1 MARSLGALLA
11 FSLPALAL
19 TAGHALAAPI
29 PPPVR
34 DMIEA
39 AGDDPAKLNVVA
51 EIARKTNP
59 DARAEIDALVAFI
72 RDDAEKVRVATL
84 SSYTLRQGWT
94 GQGEAGGSL
103 ATGNTDE
110 SGITVGLNL
119 NKETVTRRH
128 RLTALVDS
136 KTAGGVQTT
145 ERYSAGYQGDFKFT
159 ERTYSNVLVGW
170 ERDPFAGLDRRF
182 SESLGVGYRL
192 LQGGP
197 MTLDVDVGVAARQT
211 HYADGAANEF
221 GVVVPGG
228 RETSV
233 GARLGARYEWKL
245 SSDSVLTNIASAYLD
260 SQSNTV
266 ESATAITTKL
276 IGHLSW
282 RGSFNV
288 RYESAPPPPRE
299 QLDTLTRLSLVYAF

>member
-39 AGDDPAKLNVVA
+39 AGDDPAKLNIVA

-59 DARAEIDALVAFI
+59 DSRAEIDALVAFI
-72 RDDAEKVRVATL
+72 RDDAEKVRIARL
-84 SSYTLRQGWT
+84 SSYTLRQGWN

-119 NKETVTRRH
+119 NKETITRRH

-136 KTAGGVQTT
+136 KTAAGVQTT
-145 ERYSAGYQGDFKFT
+145 ERYLGCTQRISSAV
-159 ERTYSNVLVGW
+159 N
-170 ERDPFAGLDRRF
+170 DR
-182 SESLGVGYRL
+182 
-192 LQGGP
+192 
-197 MTLDVDVGVAARQT
+197 
-211 HYADGAANEF
+211 
-221 GVVVPGG
+221 
-228 RETSV
+228 
-233 GARLGARYEWKL
+233 
-245 SSDSVLTNIASAYLD
+245 
-260 SQSNTV
+260 
-266 ESATAITTKL
+266 
-276 IGHLSW
+276 IGI
-282 RGSFNV
+282 
-288 RYESAPPPPRE
+288 EPRP
-299 QLDTLTRLSLVYAF
+299 